1 MFSSSHPLGIPAFRR
16 LFLSRLLTNLSL
28 GFTEV
33 PLLWWVLE
41 RTGSPVA
48 PAQLALVASLG
59 LVLAAPLGGLLA
71 DRGSKRRQVLLA
83 QGADILLQLLLVLAV
98 LRALPLPGV
107 YLLVGLSALVT
118 GLRLPALA
126 ALQPLLVPR
135 EAYQQ
140 ANAAVSLGIAFSV
153 MASFALAGAATGF
166 LGVAGALLLGAALLV
181 LGLLPALGLPDPRAG
196 GREAGKR
203 EGGVREG
210 LGTLLGDRPL
220 AFLVLAAFLINL
232 VLAPV
237 GPLMAPLAQALG
249 AGPEGYGLLGG
260 SLFLGQLG
268 GMVYLNLRPVAPRV
282 FPLAALALGLGV
294 GGLGLVESLP
304 WALASLGLA
313 GGAAAFLNVLALTLL
328 QGRVEPGRLGRVSG
342 LAQALTLGAQPLG
355 LALAS
360 PLLARLDLGEV
371 FLLAGGLV
379 GLLALGWLWVW
390 KEVHP

>member
-1 MFSSSHPLGIPAFRR
+1 MASSSHPLGVPAFRR
-16 LFLSRLLTNLSL
+16 LFLSRLLTNLSF

-41 RTGSPVA
+41 RTGSPAA

-71 DRGSKRRQVLLA
+71 DRGSKRQQILLS
-83 QGADILLQLLLVLAV
+83 QGADVLLQLLLVLAV

-135 EAYQQ
+135 EVYQQ
-140 ANAAVSLGIAFSV
+140 ANAAMSLGITFSL
-153 MASFALAGAATGF
+153 MASSAAAGAATGL
-166 LGVAGALLLGAALLV
+166 LGVAGALLVGVALLA
-181 LGLLPALGLPDPRAG
+181 LGLLPALGLPDPQAG
-196 GREAGKR
+196 GRGAGSG
-203 EGGVREG
+203 EGGVLEG
-210 LGTLLGDRPL
+210 LWTLLRDRPL

-249 AGPEGYGLLGG
+249 AGPGGYGLLSG
-260 SLFLGQLG
+260 SLFLGQLC
-268 GMVYLNLRPVAPRV
+268 GMLYLNLRPVPPGA

-294 GGLGLVESLP
+294 GGLGLADRLS
-304 WALASLGLA
+304 WALASLGAA
-313 GGAAAFLNVLALTLL
+313 GVAAAFLNILALTLL
-328 QGRVEPGRLGRVSG
+328 QGRVDPGRLGRVSG
-342 LAQALTLGAQPLG
+342 LAQALALGAQPLG

-390 KEVHP
+390 KGVRP